1 MGRKITLATC
11 SLNQWALD
19 FEGNLKRILHSI
31 SIAKAHGASYRL
43 GPELEIPGYGC
54 NDHFLES
61 DTLLHSFQVLAL
73 LLKSPVTKD
82 IICDVGMPIMH
93 RNVRYNCRVIFL
105 NGKILLIRPKI
116 TLACDSNYREGRWFT
131 KWTKTKQ
138 TEEYFLPRMISEITG
153 QVTVPFGDGVIS
165 TLDTCIGTELCEEMF
180 SVNGPHVDMV
190 LDGVEIITNG
200 SASHHQL
207 RKLDTRVDYVKDATV
222 KAGGIYVYA
231 NLRGCDGE
239 RVYYDGCSMIAVNGK
254 IVAQGAQFSLQE
266 VEVVTATVDLEEVR
280 SHRGATPTFGSSAAA
295 IPQSYPR
302 VKVDFALSGED
313 DINIPSAEPI
323 EVHYHSPEEEISLG
337 PACWLWDYLRRSGQA
352 GFFLPLS
359 GGIDSSST
367 ACIVSSMCHQVCQAV
382 KNGDQQ
388 VLEDARRIVN
398 DNSYIPKDPKELASR
413 VFVTCYMGTE
423 NSSEETRKRAS
434 DLAEEIGSHHMGITI
449 DTAVSAVLGIFTA
462 VTGKI
467 PKFKLHGGTYRENL
481 AMQNVQA
488 RLRMVLAYLFA
499 QLIMWAR
506 GLPGGLLVLGSANVD
521 ESLCGY
527 LTKYDC
533 SSADINPIGGISKKD
548 LKAFIFYCVEKFNFS
563 SLIRI
568 LGAPP
573 TAELE
578 PLADGQIQQTDEE
591 DMGMTYDELSMFGRL
606 RKTSRCG
613 PYSMFCKLV
622 HSWRGKYTPLNVAE
636 KVKRFFRA
644 YSINRHKM
652 TTLTPAYHAENY
664 SPDDNRFDLRPF
676 LYNTQWPWQMRLIE
690 DEIRRLQQAAETS
703 HLRHPQPHFHG
714 NNGTLFGNSHDHTSG
729 SDGLTSLVQAKSE
742 WTGSQSCFE
751 DLAHLTRRERLE
763 RTVETLSSFNRGNLR
778 AQSRGTP
785 PCPALIRIKSEPADL
800 IESCNSHIDAYDDTG
815 RTSRKRRESHPDGH
829 AQQYED
835 HASGEKHMRLTST

>member
-1 MGRKITLATC
+1 MGRKVTLAAC

-19 FEGNLKRILHSI
+19 FEGNLKRILQSI
-31 SIAKAHGASYRL
+31 NIARAHGATYRL

-82 IICDVGMPIMH
+82 IICDVGMPVMH

-105 NGKILLIRPKI
+105 NGKILLIRPKM
-116 TLACDSNYREGRWFT
+116 TLACDANYREGRWFT
-131 KWTKTKQ
+131 RWAKTRQ

-165 TLDTCIGTELCEEMF
+165 TLDTCVGTEICEELF
-180 SVNGPHVDMV
+180 SVNCPHIAMA
-190 LDGVEIITNG
+190 LDGVEIFTNA

-207 RKLDTRVDYVKDATV
+207 RKLNKRVEYVKDATA
-222 KAGGIYVYA
+222 KGGGIYVYA
-231 NLRGCDGE
+231 NMRGCDGE
-239 RVYYDGCSMIAVNGK
+239 RVYYDGCSMVAVNGK
-254 IVAQGAQFSLQE
+254 IVAQGLQFSMQE
-266 VEVVTATVDLEEVR
+266 VEVVTSTVDLEEVR
-280 SHRGATPTFGSSAAA
+280 SHRGAKPTFGSNAMDLT
-295 IPQSYPR
+295 QSYPR
-302 VKVDFALSGED
+302 IKVDFALSRED
-313 DINIPSAEPI
+313 DISVAPAEPI
-323 EVHYHSPEEEISLG
+323 DVRYHTPEEEISLG

-382 KNGDQQ
+382 KSGDQQ

-398 DNSYIPKDPKELASR
+398 DNNYIPTNPKEFAGR
-413 VFVTCYMGTE
+413 IFVTCYMGTE

-434 DLAEEIGSHHMGITI
+434 NLAEEIGSHHMGEGTI
-449 DTAVSAVLGIFTA
+449 SY
-462 VTGKI
+462 
-467 PKFKLHGGTYRENL
+467 LHGGTHRENL
-481 AMQNVQA
+481 ALQNVQA

-548 LKAFIFYCVEKFNFS
+548 LKSFIFYCVEKFNFS

-591 DMGMTYDELSMFGRL
+591 DMGMTYDELSMFGCL
-606 RKTSRCG
+606 RKVTRCG
-613 PYSMFCKLV
+613 PYSMFCKLI
-622 HSWRGKYTPLNVAE
+622 HTWRGTYTPAKVAE
-636 KVKRFFRA
+636 KIKRFFRA

-676 LYNTQWPWQMRLIE
+676 LYNTHWSWQMRLI
-690 DEIRRLQQAAETS
+690 DEEVRRLQVAEAS
-703 HLRHPQPHFHG
+703 LLRHQEPRLHVNSDTLYGGSHDPHAG
-714 NNGTLFGNSHDHTSG
+714 NNEGMTS
-729 SDGLTSLVQAKSE
+729 SPVKSE
-742 WTGSQSCFE
+742 RTGNQFGTE
-751 DLAHLTRRERLE
+751 EHQTRRERLE
-763 RTVETLSSFNRGNLR
+763 RTLETLTSFNRGTTRTQN
-778 AQSRGTP
+778 RGTP
-785 PCPALIRIKSEPADL
+785 PCPALIRIKSEPVDHEEGRAT
-800 IESCNSHIDAYDDTG
+800 HGAVDDPDI
-815 RTSRKRRESHPDGH
+815 RPRKRSEANMAGSSDG
-829 AQQYED
+829 EFV
-835 HASGEKHMRLTST
+835 SGEKYMRITSP